1 MDIEAC
7 QWIGESS
14 LHRTEWSRS
23 WTDKFTKTRNSK
35 CNIFWRTRLTI
46 GIGVASLPRLQDCNK
61 IGINLEHQTCA
72 HGGQD
77 YLEERHLK
85 PGDSYSLL
93 LDIWNRQR
101 FYWPSDQYRTPV
113 EPPHQGESCKR
124 LWLYTELAWSDSRR
138 EIVVVLVV
146 PCVYEK
152 VVRNRLTVELV
163 RHKSISRPG
172 TDGRALGYLKQMMA
186 KYDSCIVDQSW

>member
-1 MDIEAC
+1 MGIEAC
-7 QWIGESS
+7 QWIGLSS
-14 LHRTEWSRS
+14 LNRTEWSRS

-46 GIGVASLPRLQDCNK
+46 GIGVASPPSLQDSNK
-61 IGINLEHQTCA
+61 NNINLKHQTCA

-77 YLEERHLK
+77 CLEERHLK

-101 FYWPSDQYRTPV
+101 FYWPPDQYRTPV
-113 EPPHQGESCKR
+113 EPSRHGESCKR
-124 LWLYTELAWSDSRR
+124 LWLYTELASSDPGW

-163 RHKSISRPG
+163 WHKSISRPG
-172 TDGRALGYLKQMMA
+172 TDGRALEYLKQTMA
-186 KYDSCIVDQSW
+186 KHDSCIVDQSW